1 MPNKLQK
8 KRPEV
13 KVNQVED
20 EKRGEFSATSP
31 VISVTSPVQVVT
43 SPVKQHSRRVSTAT
57 LRSALARHLA
67 DLSARLEK
75 PSTSFSTSSTAYVK
89 SLTDKAPPPAT
100 KYFRSRRI
108 NRKELDI
115 SWLQKAGFDWIGFVL
130 PILGGL
136 IGLAVAT
143 ILIWNKIRVI
153 ENANYCP
160 VLMEDWSNG
169 FNELIWQKEVQTNG
183 FG

>member
-13 KVNQVED
+13 TVDTVVD
-20 EKRGEFSATSP
+20 EKQAESSATTPAVS
-31 VISVTSPVQVVT
+31 Q
-43 SPVKQHSRRVSTAT
+43 SRRVSTAT

-75 PSTSFSTSSTAYVK
+75 PSTTFSSSSTAYIK
-89 SLTDKAPPPAT
+89 SLTDKAPPPSS
-100 KYFRSRRI
+100 KYFKSRRI
-108 NRKELDI
+108 KRDELDI
-115 SWLQKAGFDWIGFVL
+115 SWLQTQGFDWIGYIL
-130 PILGGL
+130 PILGAL

-143 ILIWNKIRVI
+143 IIVWNKTRVVV
-153 ENANYCP
+153 NANYCP
-160 VLMEDWSNG
+160 VLLEDWSNG
-169 FNELIWQKEVQTNG
+169 FNEDVWMKEVQTNG